1 MNRFAVECID
11 ITKQY
16 GHLYALRKLK
26 INIESGEIV
35 GVLGHN
41 GAGKSTFLKII
52 GTHLSPTAGSL
63 KIFGSDVKKVRSK
76 VRRSIGFIGHT
87 SFMYDELT
95 SEENLRFYGKM
106 FSIYGE
112 SLEKKIDQVLDQV
125 DIDKYRYVAIKKLSH
140 GLRKRVD
147 LARIFLHSPEIL
159 ILDEPFS
166 GLDQTVVE
174 TLVDLLKKQSG
185 VTSLLSSHSS
195 ELLKEFCGRM
205 LTFSEGKLVNDTK
218 GD

>member
-1 MNRFAVECID
+1 MSKFAVECID

-26 INIESGEIV
+26 INIEVGEIV
-35 GVLGHN
+35 GILGHN
-41 GAGKSTFLKII
+41 GAGKSTFLKVI
-52 GTHLSPTAGSL
+52 GTQLSPTAGSL
-63 KIFGSDVKKVRSK
+63 NILGNNAKKVRSK
-76 VRRSIGFIGHT
+76 VRRSIGFVGHT

-125 DIDKYRYVAIKKLSH
+125 NMDKYRYVTIKKLSH
-140 GLRKRVD
+140 GLRKRID
-147 LARIFLHSPEIL
+147 LARVFLHSPEIL

-174 TLVDLLKKQSG
+174 KLVDLLKKQSG
-185 VTSLLSSHSS
+185 ITSLLSSHSF
-195 ELLKEFCGRM
+195 ELLDGFCTRM
-205 LTFSEGKLVNDTK
+205 LTFREGLVINDTES
-218 GD
+218 D